1 MEQIDREHIA
11 MLRLMASILR
21 ERQSLTLLNDIQKH
35 KCREGIKALDRAV
48 ETLELQV
55 YA

>member
-1 MEQIDREHIA
+1 MEQLDREHIA
-11 MLRLMASILR
+11 MLRLMSSILR
-21 ERQSLTLLNDIQKH
+21 ERQSLILLSDIQQY